1 MAINVSDIYGFDRYI
16 VRRQFFKLFGAAFH
30 IYDETQTQVLFYSKQ
45 KAFKLREDI
54 RLYTGEDMQT
64 ELLTIQAR
72 QVMDWGA
79 SYDVYD
85 AIERRKVGA
94 LRRKAMSSIVRDQW
108 IILDVNDQPIGQVQ
122 EDSLFKALLRRFV
135 ELVTLFLPQSY
146 TVEVGGSP
154 VGVFTQNFNPFV
166 QKITVDFSVDSG
178 NRLDRRLG
186 IAAAVL
192 MCAIE
197 GRQS

>member
-1 MAINVSDIYGFDRYI
+1 
-16 VRRQFFKLFGAAFH
+16 
-30 IYDETQTQVLFYSKQ
+30 
-45 KAFKLREDI
+45 
-54 RLYTGEDMQT
+54 
-64 ELLTIQAR
+64 
-72 QVMDWGA
+72 
-79 SYDVYD
+79 
-85 AIERRKVGA
+85 
-94 LRRKAMSSIVRDQW
+94 MSSIVRDQW